1 MGWERV
7 KKLKRGHNQHGRKES
22 QSEMKQ
28 LIFHELD
35 LLNQNKYKLICLY
48 ANMLIKDSKK
58 IIQSCGFPIL
68 IFFCYY
74 IFCIINIVNILELQ
88 KKWRHTLQ

>member
-7 KKLKRGHNQHGRKES
+7 KKLKRGHNQHGRRES

-48 ANMLIKDSKK
+48 AN
-58 IIQSCGFPIL
+58 QRF
-68 IFFCYY
+68 
-74 IFCIINIVNILELQ
+74 
-88 KKWRHTLQ
+88 